1 MKGSKSKKALIVLMA
16 VIMVLAF
23 GIQCYA
29 TEGTDGEEGT
39 QTAGSKVTIERK
51 IETTNGSVSFILT
64 GVNFEEG
71 KEYEYTLSKT
81 KGVPENARF
90 IGISMDYNKKQV
102 MITVT
107 DESYFTTDKEKE
119 FLIRKTNTAYLF
131 VREKGTEN
139 YILEKEML
147 NLELPLDSVT
157 SVKVADNSDYSH
169 SLGVMEDEAS
179 RYDGGLF
186 IGKDEENL
194 LYNFSRKDVSYVFK
208 KIDDTKIITEY
219 SEDKNSEKIL
229 SSIKSKDIPDKGWKS
244 LDDTYYIFR
253 NDFWGFD
260 RANIYKRSLP
270 TDKGL
275 YVLYLK
281 FYKDGNKVV
290 YAAPYVYDN
299 LGANSDPGTETELTA
314 TVSYNPT
321 ETTTGTVTAT
331 IKTNKKVNKVEG
343 WNISDDGKTLTKTYS
358 KNQTETVT
366 LEDEDGKKK
375 NVDVKVSNI
384 TIKIAE
390 DDGKDEGK
398 DETVAPGKKLPQTGE
413 SYVVL
418 AVAGVV
424 VLAGVVGVVRYR
436 KYKGI

>member
-1 MKGSKSKKALIVLMA
+1 MKGNKSKKALIVLMA

-81 KGVPENARF
+81 RGVPENARF
-90 IGISMDYNKKQV
+90 IGISMDYSKKQV

-119 FLIRKTNTAYLF
+119 YLIRKTNTAYLF
-131 VREKGTEN
+131 VREKGTEK

-147 NLELPLDSVT
+147 NLELPLNSVT
-157 SVKVADNSDYSH
+157 SVDVINNTGNVNDK
-169 SLGVMEDEAS
+169 
-179 RYDGGLF
+179 GLF
-186 IGKDEENL
+186 IGVSGSKVLYDFERENI
-194 LYNFSRKDVSYVFK
+194 SYVFK
-208 KIDDTKIITEY
+208 KIDDTEIITKY
-219 SEDKNSEKIL
+219 QKDKNSESIL
-229 SSIKSKDIPDKGWKS
+229 SNMKQEDIPSNGWKV
-244 LDDTYYIFR
+244 LDDNRSSRTNAW
-253 NDFWGFD
+253 NDEKS
-260 RANIYKRSLP
+260 NIYKRSFP

-275 YVLYLK
+275 YVLFLK
-281 FYKDGNKVV
+281 FEKEGNKVV

-299 LGANSDPGTETELTA
+299 LGSANSEPGKEPDPGTVTELTA

-343 WNISDDGKTLTKTYS
+343 WTISDDGKTLTKTYS

-375 NVDVKVSNI
+375 NVEVKISNI

-398 DETVAPGKKLPQTGE
+398 DETIAPGKKLPQTGE

-424 VLAGVVGVVRYR
+424 VLAVAIGVVRYR